1 MEGCS
6 NRRFAET
13 RFKDQLDRIQNSIS
27 RKLGRSR
34 SSRKRV
40 HAIAQITTTTS
51 SKRKE
56 TDSTT
61 GICSP
66 IQRDHQ
72 ESRNNRRSSI
82 PLIQKRVNK
91 RRIRKSNDYR
101 SKNT

>member
-1 MEGCS
+1 MEGRS

-13 RFKDQLDRIQNSIS
+13 RFKDQLDCIQNSIS

-51 SKRKE
+51 SERKE
-56 TDSTT
+56 TDLTT
-61 GICSP
+61 SIRSP

-82 PLIQKRVNK
+82 SLVRKRINK
-91 RRIRKSNDYR
+91 RQIRKSDDYR
-101 SKNT
+101 SENT

>member
-6 NRRFAET
+6 DRRFAET

-40 HAIAQITTTTS
+40 HAIAQITTMTRS
-51 SKRKE
+51 ERKE
-56 TDSTT
+56 TDLTT
-61 GICSP
+61 SIRSP
-66 IQRDHQ
+66 IQGNYQ

-82 PLIQKRVNK
+82 PFIRKRINK
-91 RRIRKSNDYR
+91 GRIRKSDDY
-101 SKNT
+101 

>member
-13 RFKDQLDRIQNSIS
+13 RFKNQLDRIQNSIS

-34 SSRKRV
+34 SSRQHV
-40 HAIAQITTTTS
+40 HAIAQITTMTS
-51 SKRKE
+51 SERKE

-61 GICSP
+61 SIRSS

-82 PLIQKRVNK
+82 PFIRKRINK
-91 RRIRKSNDYR
+91 RRIQKSDDYQ
-101 SKNT
+101 SKNS

>member
-6 NRRFAET
+6 DRQSAET
-13 RFKDQLDRIQNSIS
+13 RFKDQLDCIQNSIS

-34 SSRKRV
+34 SSRQRI

-61 GICSP
+61 SIRSS
-66 IQRDHQ
+66 IQGNHQ
-72 ESRNNRRSSI
+72 ESRDNRRSSI
-82 PLIQKRVNK
+82 PSVRKRINQ
-91 RRIRKSNDYR
+91 RRLRKSDDYR
-101 SKNT
+101 

>member
-6 NRRFAET
+6 DRQSAET

-34 SSRKRV
+34 SSRKCV
-40 HAIAQITTTTS
+40 HAIAQITTMTS
-51 SKRKE
+51 SERKE

-61 GICSP
+61 GIRSP

-82 PLIQKRVNK
+82 SLIRKRINK
-91 RRIRKSNDYR
+91 RQIQKSNDYQ

>member
-1 MEGCS
+1 MEGRS

-13 RFKDQLDRIQNSIS
+13 RFKDQLDHIQNSIS

-34 SSRKRV
+34 SSRKRI
-40 HAIAQITTTTS
+40 HATAQITTTTS

-61 GICSP
+61 SICSS

-82 PLIQKRVNK
+82 PLIRKRINK
-91 RRIRKSNDYR
+91 RRIQKSDDYQ
-101 SKNT
+101 SKNS

>member
-1 MEGCS
+1 MEGRS

-13 RFKDQLDRIQNSIS
+13 RFKDQLDHIQNSIS

-40 HAIAQITTTTS
+40 HATAQITTTTS
-51 SKRKE
+51 SERKE
-56 TDSTT
+56 TDLTT
-61 GICSP
+61 GICGP
-66 IQRDHQ
+66 IQRNNQ

-82 PLIQKRVNK
+82 SLIRKRINK

-101 SKNT
+101 SKIT